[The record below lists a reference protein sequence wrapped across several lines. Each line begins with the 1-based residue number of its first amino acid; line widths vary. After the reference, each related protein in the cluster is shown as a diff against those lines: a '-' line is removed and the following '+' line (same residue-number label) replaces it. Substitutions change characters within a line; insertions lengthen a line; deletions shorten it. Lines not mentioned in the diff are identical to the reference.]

1 MINLKFFRLDIRI
14 DEDHLPEAE
23 LVASHIHFIH
33 DLDDDLII
41 IHYTLKVI
49 FLHKHSEIFP
59 ILQMD
64 TLCNQRHQTLYSL
77 ESIALYLLLSVASV
91 TINARD

>member
-1 MINLKFFRLDIRI
+1 MINLKLFCFDIRI

-23 LVASHIHFIH
+23 LVASYIHFIH
-33 DLDDDLII
+33 DLGDDLII

-49 FLHKHSEIFP
+49 SLQKHSEIFP

-64 TLCNQRHQTLYSL
+64 TLCNQGHQTLYSL

-91 TINARD
+91 TTNARD